1 MRTHSTVRFMSDSV
15 PQYIQS
21 KLQQRQS
28 ENNFRSLTLK
38 QGLVDFT
45 SNDYLG
51 LSRNAE
57 LHKTVLEEVKNLPLG
72 STGSRLLSGNSQ
84 YVQDLETYLA
94 QLHQSED
101 ALLFNSGFDANYGL
115 LSTLPYR
122 GHTIV
127 YDELVHA
134 SMHDGI
140 KASKATG
147 IPFKHDNVSDLEV
160 KLQQAEGLKYVVVES
175 LYSMDGDY
183 SPLKEIAAL
192 CEKYNAALI
201 VDEAHATGILGS
213 HGTGRI
219 LSEGL
224 QSQCLV
230 RIHTFGK
237 AIGGNG
243 AVVLCSSELKSFLV
257 NYCRPFIFST
267 ALPFYNL
274 AHIKCA
280 YQWLQTPQAAAA
292 TEKLFALIKL
302 FRSRL
307 TNTHVE
313 LLPGETPVQSV
324 VVTGNDEVRKFA
336 TAIQQA
342 GFDVRPIL
350 SPTVPRGRER
360 IRICIHSFNS
370 EAEVVKLA
378 ETINKL

>member
-1 MRTHSTVRFMSDSV
+1 MSDSV
-15 PQYIQS
+15 RQYIQH

-38 QGLVDFT
+38 PGLIDFT

-51 LSRNAE
+51 LSKSDA
-57 LHKTVLEEVKNLPLG
+57 LKQAVIAEVKNLPLG
-72 STGSRLLSGNSQ
+72 STGSRLLSGNSE
-84 YVQDLETYLA
+84 YVQQLETYLA
-94 QLHQSED
+94 QLHHSED

-122 GHTIV
+122 GQTII

-134 SMHDGI
+134 SIHDGI
-140 KASKATG
+140 KAGKATSVS
-147 IPFKHDNVSDLEV
+147 FKHNNLADLEA
-160 KLQQAEGLKYVVVES
+160 KLQQAEGIKYVVVES
-175 LYSMDGDY
+175 LYSMDGDFA
-183 SPLKEIAAL
+183 PLREILAL
-192 CEKYNAALI
+192 CSQYNAALI
-201 VDEAHATGILGS
+201 VDEAHASGILGTN
-213 HGTGRI
+213 GTGRI
-219 LSEGL
+219 LQEGL
-224 QSQCLV
+224 QGACTA

-243 AVVLCSSELKSFLV
+243 AVILCSSELKSFLV

-280 YQWLQTPQAAAA
+280 YQWLQTPEAQAE

-302 FRSRL
+302 FRSKV
-307 TNTHVE
+307 TNPHVQ

-324 VVTGNDEVRKFA
+324 VIPGNDAVRKFA
-336 TAIQQA
+336 LQLQQA

-350 SPTVPRGRER
+350 SPTVPRGTER
-360 IRICIHSFNS
+360 IRICIHSYNS
-370 EAEVVKLA
+370 MAEVSSLA
-378 ETINKL
+378 ENINSL